1 MNVAVPQTH
10 SDSPPGNPG
19 EENNQWIS
27 SPSIDWGSELA
38 RSVVWIF
45 AASAISAVCVLL
57 ILAAVVR
64 YTTFGRRFWA
74 ITGGYFTGT
83 ASLPAW
89 GLLVVMMLSVISSVR
104 ILVLMSYYN
113 NDLHSALQMAFEGAA
128 SHHESQRDSGVH
140 GFWVAIG
147 TFVVLALVNV
157 ARIVF
162 DNYVTQQFIIRWRV
176 WLTARFTG
184 NWLGDHVYY
193 RARFVEPGVDN
204 PDQRIQQDIDVFTT
218 GVGTGPNV
226 PTYYAQSMLIFGA
239 VESVVSVAS
248 FTVILWKL
256 AGPLALFGVHIPK
269 ALFWIVLGYVLV
281 ASVIAFRIGRP
292 LIGLSFRNERTN
304 AAFRYA
310 LVRVRES
317 AEAIAFF
324 RGERAERE
332 QLDTRFGA
340 IIANYRR
347 YVRRTVGLR
356 GWNFSVT
363 QAIVPLPYILQAPRL
378 FAGTIKLGDV
388 TQSGDRIR

>member
-1 MNVAVPQTH
+1 MDTFK
-10 SDSPPGNPG
+10 
-19 EENNQWIS
+19 
-27 SPSIDWGSELA
+27 PSIDWGSELA

-184 NWLGDHVYY
+184 NWLATTSTIALGSSNLASTIPISASS
-193 RARFVEPGVDN
+193 RTSTCSPPGWA
-204 PDQRIQQDIDVFTT
+204 PAPMCRPIT
-218 GVGTGPNV
+218 
-226 PTYYAQSMLIFGA
+226 
-239 VESVVSVAS
+239 
-248 FTVILWKL
+248 
-256 AGPLALFGVHIPK
+256 PK
-269 ALFWIVLGYVLV
+269 AC
-281 ASVIAFRIGRP
+281 
-292 LIGLSFRNERTN
+292 
-304 AAFRYA
+304 
-310 LVRVRES
+310 
-317 AEAIAFF
+317 
-324 RGERAERE
+324 
-332 QLDTRFGA
+332 
-340 IIANYRR
+340 
-347 YVRRTVGLR
+347 
-356 GWNFSVT
+356 
-363 QAIVPLPYILQAPRL
+363 
-378 FAGTIKLGDV
+378 
-388 TQSGDRIR
+388 